1 MTFSKMMEAGKR
13 RKEGIKKALVIKI
26 NEKRRGKAIIRQSEL
41 SYKEAVH
48 QATLRYQRE
57 ISNGGKKH

>member
-26 NEKRRGKAIIRQSEL
+26 NEKRRVRQLKDTLTLTTKKL
-41 SYKEAVH
+41 SSV
-48 QATLRYQRE
+48 
-57 ISNGGKKH
+57 